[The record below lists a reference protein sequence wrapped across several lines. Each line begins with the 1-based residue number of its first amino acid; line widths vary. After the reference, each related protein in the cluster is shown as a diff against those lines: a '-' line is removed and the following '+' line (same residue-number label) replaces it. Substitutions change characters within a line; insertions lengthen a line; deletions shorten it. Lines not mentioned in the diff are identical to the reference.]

1 MRRSGPTGAECVG
14 RRIMAC
20 PAPDHL
26 SPSATGPA
34 ASPALDLA
42 DLSSGRRQRVF
53 WAYGLGDAGTGMAA
67 SLIGFYLFIFYTS
80 AAGLPNWLAGLV
92 LMLARLWDAV
102 NDPVVGWLSD
112 RTRGSWGARLPWI
125 VWSALPLGIAMALMW
140 WLPPGSIWVK
150 FSFFVGISVVANS
163 LYTCVN
169 LPYAA
174 LAAEL
179 TTDTPLRTRL
189 NTSRFTG
196 SIIAG
201 LVGIVLGGVLLRDHS
216 NAASYL
222 QVGLLS
228 GSIITLSTLLCAW
241 GVAPLARQCQQPLS
255 ERGSTRRLLRRI
267 WGNGRFLMVL
277 GLYLLLWCALQL
289 MQTAALIFLPVVM
302 RVPESWSN
310 WILLPFQISTLVG
323 LQLWNAVAHHH
334 GRLRALHLGA
344 WLWIGGC
351 GAAMLLVP
359 LDASLSPTGSAA
371 NLIRLAMLV
380 ATILLVGF
388 GASTAYLIPWALLPD
403 AIDADPERPA
413 GLFSAW
419 MVFAQKIC
427 ISFALFFFGQL
438 MSLSGY
444 EAARKMLQP
453 DSALLAI
460 RLCMG
465 LIPAVLVVLGL
476 VVMRNWP
483 EHGLPS
489 RREGLQP

>member
-1 MRRSGPTGAECVG
+1 
-14 RRIMAC
+14 MAC
-20 PAPDHL
+20 PAPVHL
-26 SPSATGPA
+26 SAPATGPA
-34 ASPALDLA
+34 ALPTLDLA
-42 DLSSGRRQRVF
+42 DLSPGRRQRVF

-92 LMLARLWDAV
+92 LMLGRLWDAI

-125 VWSALPLGIAMALMW
+125 VWSALPLGFSMALMW

-150 FSFFVGISVVANS
+150 FAFFLAISVIANS

-179 TTDTPLRTRL
+179 TADTPLRTRL

-216 NAASYL
+216 NAASYWT
-222 QVGLLS
+222 VGLLS
-228 GSIITLSTLLCAW
+228 GTIITVCTLLCAW
-241 GVAPLARQCQQPLS
+241 GVAPVARRCQQPMS
-255 ERGSTRRLLRRI
+255 QRGTTRRLLRRI
-267 WGNGRFLMVL
+267 WSNHRFLMVL

-302 RVPESWSN
+302 RLPESWSN

-323 LQLWNAVAHHH
+323 LQLWTAVSHHQ
-334 GRLRALHLGA
+334 GRIRALHLGA

-351 GAAMLLVP
+351 AAAMLLVP
-359 LDASLSPTGSAA
+359 LDSALAPTGSAA
-371 NLIRLAMLV
+371 NLVRLAMLV
-380 ATILLVGF
+380 ATILVVGL

-413 GLFSAW
+413 GLFSSW

-444 EAARKMLQP
+444 QAAQKMLQP
-453 DSALLAI
+453 DSALVSI

-465 LIPAVLVVLGL
+465 LIPALLVVLGL
-476 VVMRNWP
+476 LVMRRWP
-483 EHGLPS
+483 ERGLHQQ
-489 RREGLQP
+489 REILQP